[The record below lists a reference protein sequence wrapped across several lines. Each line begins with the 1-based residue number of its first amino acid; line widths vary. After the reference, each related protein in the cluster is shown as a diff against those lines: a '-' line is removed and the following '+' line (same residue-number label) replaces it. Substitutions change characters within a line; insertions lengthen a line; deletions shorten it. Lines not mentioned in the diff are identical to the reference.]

1 LGLRDLRTLNLKSEG
16 DVLSKG
22 SIDLNNDEIPV
33 VVKFFRVPCPYIT
46 IIHGNKTIHRIR
58 NIDDKNQYEIGNTLF
73 LTDTILLNERYLTH
87 HITFAFASRT
97 CTSAYET
104 QTSMCN
110 SNFVIEPNNFLIPSD
125 CNGKFVTH
133 PQCAFQSDY
142 MNHVLSDTVRYL
154 VVEMANG
161 DLERWIYEEMQE
173 PDFSIND
180 FDYKLSSI
188 LIMIAFTLY
197 VLDDYL
203 HGFVHGDLGPRNVLY
218 SECRCSDKY
227 WKYQIKE
234 LQPFYI
240 KTCGIV
246 PKLWDFSTTHINNIN
261 PKYIPE
267 NTNREASYFKE
278 DLTILFNKISDIL
291 KEKNMQCLQIFNAIQ
306 DILPYSQQM
315 SNCEITLKFLSHD
328 IIVKN
333 FCNIGIT
340 NYMIEDTFH
349 YI

>member
-22 SIDLNNDEIPV
+22 SIDLNNVEITV

-87 HITFAFASRT
+87 HITFAFASRI

-142 MNHVLSDTVRYL
+142 MNHVLSDTVRYFSCR
-154 VVEMANG
+154 NG
-161 DLERWIYEEMQE
+161 
-173 PDFSIND
+173 
-180 FDYKLSSI
+180 
-188 LIMIAFTLY
+188 
-197 VLDDYL
+197 
-203 HGFVHGDLGPRNVLY
+203 
-218 SECRCSDKY
+218 
-227 WKYQIKE
+227 
-234 LQPFYI
+234 
-240 KTCGIV
+240 
-246 PKLWDFSTTHINNIN
+246 
-261 PKYIPE
+261 
-267 NTNREASYFKE
+267 
-278 DLTILFNKISDIL
+278 
-291 KEKNMQCLQIFNAIQ
+291 
-306 DILPYSQQM
+306 
-315 SNCEITLKFLSHD
+315 
-328 IIVKN
+328 
-333 FCNIGIT
+333 
-340 NYMIEDTFH
+340 
-349 YI
+349 